1 MIYFFRG
8 ANRAG
13 PYFEGWYLKHQ
24 TPQGQTLALIPA
36 FHLDGRGRRT
46 ASLQVISSDAA
57 WWLEYPESQLQF
69 SRQPFQV
76 QIGPSSFNS
85 QGSDLHIEQDGLS
98 LHGALH
104 YGPFTSLQ
112 SNIMGPFRFFAGMQ
126 CSHGIISMGHSLS
139 GTLELNGE
147 QIDFSNGIGYIE
159 TDRGRSFPSA
169 YLWTQCVWDG
179 PEQGSLMLAI
189 ATIPLPVGSFTGCIC
204 SIYYCGR
211 EYRLATYR
219 GVRIET
225 WSPSGAVI
233 RQGKYRLEVE
243 LLNERRQALL
253 APVEGRMERTV
264 HESLCAK
271 VCYRFWHGKDL
282 LFQHTDENASF
293 EYSSID

>member
-1 MIYFFRG
+1 MMYFFRG

-36 FHLDGRGRRT
+36 FHIDDGGRRT
-46 ASLQVISSDAA
+46 ASLQVISNDSA
-57 WWLEYPESQLQF
+57 WWLEYPDAQLQF

-76 QIGPSSFNS
+76 QIGHSCFSS
-85 QGSDLHIEQDGLS
+85 QGIALHIEQNGLS
-98 LHGALH
+98 LRGTLH
-104 YGPFTSLQ
+104 YGPFAVLRSD
-112 SNIMGPFRFFAGMQ
+112 IMGPFRLFAGMQ
-126 CSHGIISMGHSLS
+126 CSHGVISMGHSLS

-147 QIDFSNGIGYIE
+147 CLDFTDGIGYIE

-189 ATIPLPVGSFTGCIC
+189 ATIPLPIGGFTGCIC
-204 SIYYCGR
+204 SVFCRGR
-211 EYRLATYR
+211 EYRLATYQ

-225 WSPSGAVI
+225 WSSSGAVI

-243 LLNERRQALL
+243 LLNERRQALH

-271 VCYRFWHGKDL
+271 VRYCFWCGKNL

-293 EYSSID
+293 EYSSTG